1 MAETLHLDASLCF
14 FIQISFTT
22 HIVYH
27 AVRNQKQEC
36 LFKGSKKQKG
46 ACRVLFLAS

>member
-36 LFKGSKKQKG
+36 LFEGSKKQKG
-46 ACRVLFLAS
+46 ACRVLCLTS